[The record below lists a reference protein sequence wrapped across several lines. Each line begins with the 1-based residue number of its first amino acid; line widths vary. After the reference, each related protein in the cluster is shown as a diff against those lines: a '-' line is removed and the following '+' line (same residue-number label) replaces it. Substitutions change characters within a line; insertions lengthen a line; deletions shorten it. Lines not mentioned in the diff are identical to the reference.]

1 MSEQNET
8 PNINYFN
15 ELNSINVK
23 EKVEV
28 KKAGYTT
35 LKYLSWAWA
44 WQEVKNKY
52 PDVSYEIVRYENNL
66 PYILDEKTG
75 YLVTTR
81 LTINN
86 ITHEMWLPVMDG
98 ANKAMK
104 DKEYSYTVKDW
115 EKSKRENK
123 DIFKEKTVEAATMF
137 DINKTIMRCLVKNI
151 AMHGLGLYIYAGE
164 DLPSE
169 PEEIKQP
176 VYRPLNPA
184 EIATIQKMIDKVSE
198 IDPDFSIVT
207 MCEALKVKSLAEI
220 KHNRFN
226 NIVSRLTEKLTP
238 EEPKEEPKTEGAS
251 NE

>member
-23 EKVEV
+23 EKVEI
-28 KKAGYTT
+28 KEIGSTK

-44 WQEVKNKY
+44 WQEVKNKH
-52 PDVSYEIVRYENNL
+52 PDASYEIVRYENNL

-86 ITHEMWLPVMDG
+86 VTHEMWLPVMDG

-104 DKEYSYTVKDW
+104 AKEYYYKVKDW
-115 EKSKRENK
+115 DRSRREGQSVFK
-123 DIFKEKTVEAATMF
+123 DKLVEAATMF

>member
-15 ELNSINVK
+15 ELNSINVA
-23 EKVEV
+23 EKIEV
-28 KKAGYTT
+28 KKTGYTT

-98 ANKAMK
+98 ANKAMR
-104 DKEYSYTVKDW
+104 DKPYKYETK
-115 EKSKRENK
+115 NG
-123 DIFKEKTVEAATMF
+123 EKTCEAATMF

-226 NIVSRLTEKLTP
+226 NIISRLTEKLTP
-238 EEPKEEPKTEGAS
+238 EEPKEEPKTEEAS
-251 NE
+251 ND

>member
-15 ELNSINVK
+15 ELNSINVA
-23 EKVEV
+23 EKIEV

-98 ANKAMK
+98 SNKAMK
-104 DKEYSYTVKDW
+104 DKPYKYTTK
-115 EKSKRENK
+115 NG
-123 DIFKEKTVEAATMF
+123 EKTVEAATMF

-169 PEEIKQP
+169 PKEIKQP

-238 EEPKEEPKTEGAS
+238 EEPKTEEAS